1 MPRSSSSPMMTGSA
15 SMGPWM
21 TLRRVLFVMRWR
33 LRRVD
38 DFACSLRGMD
48 SQIYDGFL
56 QNFWGGGRL
65 SLCWQS
71 GAISQT
77 PPFVSHHPPTPLCA
91 IPTADGLRSLNTDN
105 IRVLLSSNRSQNAY
119 SATPP
124 LPARNGAPQN
134 QAPSKFSTLPL
145 RPPWL
150 ASVLLAVPL
159 DIQYLQLGAVARS
172 THAPST
178 RAHRPLLDAAS
189 WVSNNLRHIL

>member
-33 LRRVD
+33 LRSVD

-48 SQIYDGFL
+48 LQIYDGFL

-77 PPFVSHHPPTPLCA
+77 PPFVSHHPPTLLCGV
-91 IPTADGLRSLNTDN
+91 PTTDGFRTLIIYNM
-105 IRVLLSSNRSQNAY
+105 
-119 SATPP
+119 
-124 LPARNGAPQN
+124 
-134 QAPSKFSTLPL
+134 FSTT
-145 RPPWL
+145 
-150 ASVLLAVPL
+150 
-159 DIQYLQLGAVARS
+159 I
-172 THAPST
+172 
-178 RAHRPLLDAAS
+178 
-189 WVSNNLRHIL
+189 

>member
-1 MPRSSSSPMMTGSA
+1 MPRSSSSPMITGSA

-77 PPFVSHHPPTPLCA
+77 PPFVSHHPPTLLCA
-91 IPTADGLRSLNTDN
+91 IPTANGLGTLKTDN
-105 IRVLLSSNRSQNAY
+105 LCVLPSSNRSQNAY

-124 LPARNGAPQN
+124 LSAVYEAPQIVV
-134 QAPSKFSTLPL
+134 PSKSSTLPL
-145 RPPWL
+145 RPSL
-150 ASVLLAVPL
+150 LVSVLLAVRSG
-159 DIQYLQLGAVARS
+159 IQYLQLGGVARPMRG
-172 THAPST
+172 PST

-189 WVSNNLRHIL
+189 WASNNLRHIL